1 MLKQIRLI
9 VILLYFG
16 ISARAQTHVYQYK
29 MALNGVNQQWHSI
42 QLPNIVFS
50 KVQAS
55 LSDLRIYGFKGKDTI
70 EVPYI
75 LEKNADQII
84 EKETPITIINQ
95 SKSDKGSYY
104 TLQLNSEATINQIRL
119 SFSATNFDWHVQLE
133 GSNDQN
139 TWFTILNNYR
149 ILSIKNSA
157 TDYRFTQLNF
167 PDAKFKFFRILVHG
181 DQTSALLAAKIM
193 KIDILKGIDSA
204 ISLQSYRLKNDLK
217 NKESIVEVSLPNITP
232 VSYLKLMVQN
242 ELDFYRSMKVEYA
255 TDSNSTDKGIQYN
268 YAMLYEG
275 TITSLEVPEFRFA
288 SVLTNHL
295 RITIQNNDN
304 KPLHFNSI
312 ALKGPIYELVAR
324 FEKPDY
330 NYALYYGNDKVEA
343 PIYELKNFEN
353 KIPIS
358 LSPVS
363 IGKAQNNPTYIIKI
377 EKPLFQNKA
386 WLWALMGIIISILG
400 YFSYKMLKN

>member
-1 MLKQIRLI
+1 
-9 VILLYFG
+9 
-16 ISARAQTHVYQYK
+16 

-157 TDYRFTQLNF
+157 TDYR
-167 PDAKFKFFRILVHG
+167 
-181 DQTSALLAAKIM
+181 
-193 KIDILKGIDSA
+193 
-204 ISLQSYRLKNDLK
+204 
-217 NKESIVEVSLPNITP
+217 
-232 VSYLKLMVQN
+232 
-242 ELDFYRSMKVEYA
+242 
-255 TDSNSTDKGIQYN
+255 
-268 YAMLYEG
+268 
-275 TITSLEVPEFRFA
+275 
-288 SVLTNHL
+288 
-295 RITIQNNDN
+295 
-304 KPLHFNSI
+304 LHN
-312 ALKGPIYELVAR
+312 
-324 FEKPDY
+324 
-330 NYALYYGNDKVEA
+330 
-343 PIYELKNFEN
+343 
-353 KIPIS
+353 
-358 LSPVS
+358 
-363 IGKAQNNPTYIIKI
+363 
-377 EKPLFQNKA
+377 
-386 WLWALMGIIISILG
+386 
-400 YFSYKMLKN
+400 